1 MTPPLKPSQDISPFY
16 KTVGSLAALLSCGAV
31 GLILW
36 RGQAVTL
43 PVIGLA
49 ALPFVLG
56 MLLMRPALV
65 DAGIRRAM
73 ARLPFT
79 KYGDPD
85 ADK

>member
-16 KTVGSLAALLSCGAV
+16 KTVGVASALLSCAAI

-36 RGQAVTL
+36 ERTAVTL

-56 MLLMRPALV
+56 MLLVRPAAV
-65 DAGIRRAM
+65 DAGIRWGMRK
-73 ARLPFT
+73 LPFT

-85 ADK
+85 ADR